1 MKNSDIVKIF
11 DRNKWIIS
19 DNLKIRYKNMRD
31 NLKEMNV
38 LKAFN

>member
-19 DNLKIRYKNMRD
+19 DNLK
-31 NLKEMNV
+31 EMNV